1 MIRSNLSSLKG
12 RALEKSA
19 AREFRLSSPGT
30 GRGVSCD
37 ENGAFLDAIPLLKRT
52 QTSDGAFWVA
62 RDCGEISEALGSY
75 YDLPIDV
82 SSKSAGLHA
91 VARALNAGDIAR
103 AQILAVHLEFPD
115 SPALLKSD
123 ASRDEIIGFIR
134 ELYLSRLIKQDW
146 DPDEHPRW
154 PAGSPDSQGGEFAP
168 KGEGGTSDSVRIFDG
183 PIDHTPDDSAQLD
196 DGVYRPETDPAE
208 LEDVGDPRQ
217 LLLNRLIHDRQVM
230 REMAWW
236 RKKGFIV
243 VPSVTFEDPRNH
255 LKIVADYAVSLW
267 VPDPDSF
274 FAFPKPEPILVR
286 DVKTGDGGLQ
296 DNQKIVYPYIL
307 NGGAVIPRGFNAW
320 LAGFYIDE
328 TTYIGRIFSVG
339 KDMPSTTIH

>member
-1 MIRSNLSSLKG
+1 LDESIT
-12 RALEKSA
+12 
-19 AREFRLSSPGT
+19 REFRLSQPANGY
-30 GRGVSCD
+30 GVCCD
-37 ENGAFLDAIPLLKRT
+37 KDGVYVDGIPLLKRARA
-52 QTSDGAFWVA
+52 SGGECWVA
-62 RDCGEISEALGSY
+62 RNCSEISEYLGAY
-75 YDLPIDV
+75 YGLPIDV

-103 AQILAVHLEFPD
+103 AQILAVHLDFPN
-115 SPALLKSD
+115 SPALLKSCV
-123 ASRDEIIGFIR
+123 SRDEIVRFIR

-168 KGEGGTSDSVRIFDG
+168 KGEDGESDGTAILDGLAYHPLGDS
-183 PIDHTPDDSAQLD
+183 TQLD
-196 DGVYRPETDPAE
+196 DGVYRPDSNPAE
-208 LEDVGDPRQ
+208 VEDVGDPRQ

-255 LKIVADYAVSLW
+255 LRIVADYAVSLW

-274 FAFPKPEPILVR
+274 FAFPKPEPVLVR